1 MVGSLTALFLALA
14 LNPEAQRKAQL
25 ELDAVV
31 GSDRLPSLEDRER
44 LPYVSAI
51 VKEVERWHTVAPLGT
66 HIPRWGEAER

>member
-25 ELDAVV
+25 ELDTVV
-31 GSDRLPSLEDRER
+31 GTDRLPSLEDCER

-51 VKEVERWHTVAPLGT
+51 VKEVERWHTVAPLGMPF
-66 HIPRWGEAER
+66 PR